1 MKLRIMQQG
10 GGLIYTPFIPE
21 SGTAT
26 TNSSSKSSSNSE
38 ESKIDALDKELIAL
52 MKSED
57 LLPSDIDYIT
67 RQLIRFQKQ
76 SSQLSAL
83 GDYSAAMPGMI
94 QILGAV
100 KKAKFFKNQNDTIAT
115 KMAQEN
121 AGAEFAIDGNG
132 LIYAWNKKT
141 NQLNKI
147 KPSEFDVNK
156 YTPLSNSELLYY
168 RQTALPNDSQ
178 IFNDLSNLVG
188 MGSVIKEIDRIIK
201 EFGTEENAGYIS
213 KDKAVQHVLIEANS
227 PDGLYKLTTKKPS
240 GDVSKAWAS
249 IYRQLA
255 PNMQHLLN
263 ARATISGLSVPE
275 YIHDIVIRN
284 TSTEKKVDYDTSA
297 SKAAGYDT
305 DPNKTSSEQLT
316 QNNFLQMVG
325 NLRGSK
331 TIISIAPRAAKINE
345 RAAITAPGYT
355 WGRVIDRSNKPIDT
369 QSMSD
374 ALKNGWGFAAGDPQ
388 TVLFGNKLLKDW
400 ELSTIMFD
408 EQSNFSAVMLPYTI
422 EKGHYVPN
430 FELLDKFNRLQEIIN
445 NNPNMSRTEL
455 QSEIDKLQLNINDI
469 YNFETNTFEIKNTMP
484 FLTVSGIAS
493 DDVLDL
499 SDSNKKYLEKMDK
512 EDGKHQVDYY
522 NNMVKYGKLH
532 PEKKAVEIAG
542 YNTAG
547 KNSFWKGNIFIPMQ
561 SAFYAMAL
569 SGIGE
574 YVPKTSESQFVER
587 VAARAAETQN
597 QYRARTENPNWAT
610 IGQF

>member
-1 MKLRIMQQG
+1 MKLKLYQQG
-10 GGLIYTPFIPE
+10 GGLIYTPFLPE
-21 SGTAT
+21 VQSPTTSSGL
-26 TNSSSKSSSNSE
+26 KSNTSDS

-57 LLPSDIDYIT
+57 LLPSDIGYIT
-67 RQLIRFQKQ
+67 NQVIRFQKQ
-76 SSQLSAL
+76 ASQLSVL
-83 GDYSAAMPGMI
+83 GDYSTAMPGML

-100 KKAKFFKNQNDTIAT
+100 KKAKFFKAQNDQVAT
-115 KMAQEN
+115 KMANEN

-132 LIYAWNKKT
+132 LIYVWNKQT

-147 KPSEFDVNK
+147 KPSEFNADK
-156 YTPLSNSELLYY
+156 YNHLSNSELLYY

-178 IFNDLSNLVG
+178 IFNDLSNIVG
-188 MGSVIKEIDRIIK
+188 IESVIKEIDRIIK
-201 EFGTEENAGYIS
+201 EFGTTEKVSYLTKNEDA
-213 KDKAVQHVLIEANS
+213 QHVIISANN
-227 PDGLYKLTTKKPS
+227 PDGLYKLSTKDPS
-240 GDVSKAWAS
+240 GDISTAWLS
-249 IYRQLA
+249 IYRQLPA
-255 PNMQHLLN
+255 NMQHLLN
-263 ARATISGLSVPE
+263 ARATVSGLSVPE

-284 TSTEKKVDYDTSA
+284 TSTERKVDYDTNT
-297 SKAAGYDT
+297 SKAAGYDV
-305 DPNKTSSEQLT
+305 DPNKTGSEQLT

-355 WGRVIDRSNKPIDT
+355 WGRVIDRNSKPIDT

-430 FELLDKFNRLQEIIN
+430 FELLDKFNKLQEIIN
-445 NNPNMSRTEL
+445 NNPNISKTEL
-455 QSEIDKLQLNINDI
+455 QTEIEKLQLNINDI

-499 SDSNKKYLEKMDK
+499 SESNKKYLEKMDK
-512 EDGKHQVDYY
+512 EDGTHQKDYY

-542 YNTAG
+542 YNTAR

-574 YVPKTSESQFVER
+574 YVPKTSETQFVER